1 MCRIEIK
8 GGKGRFELLTRIR
21 FELLAKLCRIEIEGG
36 KGRVELLTM
45 LSISGIVLV
54 VSVVI
59 ISLASSN
66 KNENGNYLKINQK
79 KILILFTAWIIV

>member
-1 MCRIEIK
+1 MLFSIRFELLTKLSRIEIK
-8 GGKGRFELLTRIR
+8 GRKGRFELLIR
-21 FELLAKLCRIEIEGG
+21 
-36 KGRVELLTM
+36 

-66 KNENGNYLKINQK
+66 KNENGNYLKSIRRK
-79 KILILFTAWIIV
+79 Y

>member
-1 MCRIEIK
+1 M
-8 GGKGRFELLTRIR
+8 LTRIR

-79 KILILFTAWIIV
+79 KILILFMAWIIV